1 MVSQYTAVSM
11 NDPMWP
17 KEFVCKCFREDFKPP
32 DLVDPDDPHRVLAKL
47 PLPIYLT
54 TNYDDCMLQALAKVP
69 SKKPQRE
76 VCRWNS
82 ALRNAPSI
90 LEGKKAFKPSTATPL
105 VFHLHGYLDILES
118 LVLTEDDYLDFLVS
132 YYSRENFLPPQ
143 IKEAITK
150 NSLLFIGYSLK
161 DWNFRILFRVFK
173 STLEKSLTRS
183 HVSVQLIPDGLD
195 SSYTLYL
202 EKYFNKIDVKVYWGT
217 AKNFAKELGD
227 RLE

>member
-1 MVSQYTAVSM
+1 M
-11 NDPMWP
+11 
-17 KEFVCKCFREDFKPP
+17 
-32 DLVDPDDPHRVLAKL
+32 
-47 PLPIYLT
+47 
-54 TNYDDCMLQALAKVP
+54 
-69 SKKPQRE
+69 
-76 VCRWNS
+76 
-82 ALRNAPSI
+82 
-90 LEGKKAFKPSTATPL
+90 
-105 VFHLHGYLDILES
+105 
-118 LVLTEDDYLDFLVS
+118 LTEDDYLDFLVF